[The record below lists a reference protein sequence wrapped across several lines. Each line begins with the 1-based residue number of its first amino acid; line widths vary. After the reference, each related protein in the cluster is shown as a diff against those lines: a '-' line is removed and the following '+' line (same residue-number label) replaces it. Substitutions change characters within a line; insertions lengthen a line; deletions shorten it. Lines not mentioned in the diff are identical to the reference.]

1 MAVKGKVT
9 KVKNRK
15 LKNKGKEKVNKH
27 GEPGL
32 GLAKKVVRN
41 DISKDTKTTI
51 WMSHEEHME
60 FKIQSMRKGVPLYEH
75 LYDLIMLGEKAAAKK
90 AKKEEADE

>member
-1 MAVKGKVT
+1 MSVKGKVT

-15 LKNKGKEKVNKH
+15 LKGKTKIKKKINKH

-32 GLAKKVVRN
+32 GLSKKVVRN

-51 WMSHEEHME
+51 WLSNEDHME
-60 FKIQSMRKGVPLYEH
+60 FKIQSMRAGIPLYELLH
-75 LYDLIMLGEKAAAKK
+75 DLIKK
-90 AKKEEADE
+90 GQTVIDEPED